1 MREIIDRLMAFFSFW
16 AVLFGFYLMHHM
28 GTEDRGPGFIG
39 SMICAAGLTYFW
51 RVWWGSKK

>member
-1 MREIIDRLMAFFSFW
+1 MRELIDRLMAFFSLW

-28 GTEDRGPGFIG
+28 GMEDRGPGFIG

-51 RVWWGSKK
+51 RVWWESKK